1 VNTGDEQAIRQRLNT
16 ELGSLEIGPAPVIAV
31 TRRGKAIRARRRAVA
46 GGFAAVAVVAALAG
60 RLLTAGPAPAA
71 VTLNPPRPGAPGGV
85 FASGTAGGKPW
96 RMTVR
101 NIAADPGARW
111 CLPAVMF
118 NGRDGN
124 VLFKTGP
131 GTPSFGNPA
140 LLPDIAGFPGVGA
153 AFTQVAPDV
162 TRVVATFPN
171 GRHVTVHPVW
181 VSACGQR
188 FHLAGWVL
196 PGPRRA
202 GGAIATY
209 TRSGFAES
217 LDLTSYAPSARGVT
231 STSLFGQH
239 VTAGVWLNLDKSRAD
254 VVASQATTP
263 IGGGT
268 VDGQRWHIRTGLGLY
283 GQCYVVALPGAVGSG
298 SGRGLFS
305 ECVPVTAPPR
315 LMALHRVPA
324 PGAASQLAGY
334 AGLVNPATSRLV
346 VTLTNGTTLTVRP
359 VNVAGRV
366 YVAFVVPPGCRV
378 HLLIIHF
385 EANATIPPGAAAG
398 ATATIPPGTPP
409 PGT

>member
-1 VNTGDEQAIRQRLNT
+1 VNTGDEQAIGQRLHT

-31 TRRGKAIRARRRAVA
+31 TRRGKAIRARRRTLA
-46 GGFAAVAVVAALAG
+46 GGFAAVAVVAVLAG
-60 RLLTAGPAPAA
+60 RLLTPGPAPAT
-71 VTLNPPRPGAPGGV
+71 VTLNPPRPGAPGGM

-101 NIAADPGARW
+101 NIAAGPSTRW

-124 VLFKTGP
+124 VLFRTRP

-140 LLPDIAGFPGVGA
+140 LLPEIAGFPGVGA

-162 TRVVATFPN
+162 TRVVATFPD
-171 GRHVTVHPVW
+171 GRHETVHPVW
-181 VSACGQR
+181 VSACAQR

-209 TRSGFAES
+209 TRSGPGEA

-254 VVASQATTP
+254 IAASQATSP
-263 IGGGT
+263 IGNGT
-268 VDGQRWHIRTGLGLY
+268 VDGQRWHIRAGLGLY
-283 GQCYVVALPGAVGSG
+283 GQCYVAALRSAAGGDN
-298 SGRGLFS
+298 GRGQYS
-305 ECVPVTAPPR
+305 ECVPVAAPPR

-324 PGAASQLAGY
+324 PGATSQFTGY
-334 AGLVNPATSRLV
+334 AGLVNPGTSRLV
-346 VTLTNGTTLTVRP
+346 VTLTNGTVLTVRP
-359 VNVAGRV
+359 VNVAGRA
-366 YVAFVVPPGCRV
+366 YVAFAVPSGCRV
-378 HLLIIHF
+378 HLLVIQLGAKAIIQ
-385 EANATIPPGAAAG
+385 PGAPFG
-398 ATATIPPGTPP
+398 PKATNAPGPPP